1 MRRFLTAL
9 DHRAGASA
17 KGQCPFKG
25 AVQLNNVKSSFHE
38 VAPRFL
44 GR

>member
-1 MRRFLTAL
+1 MRRFLAAL
-9 DHRAGASA
+9 DHRTGAGA

-25 AVQLNNVKSSFHE
+25 AVQLNNVKSSFYE
-38 VAPRFL
+38 AAPRFL